1 MNNCYLYSKEELT
14 EAARLLLQMRDNC
27 VPHDDDAYDD
37 PQREAK
43 YKSLTVAIY
52 AVSDVIKDL
61 DSLEPEMI
69 CSVTGQPC
77 CECMPGGCK
86 NLFQNKKN
94 SVKIEDD

>member
-1 MNNCYLYSKEELT
+1 MNNQYPYTKEELT

-27 VPHDDDAYDD
+27 VPHENDTYDD

-52 AVSDVIKDL
+52 VVSDAIKDL
-61 DSLEPEMI
+61 DSCDPERI

-77 CECMPGGCK
+77 CECMPGGCQYVK
-86 NLFQNKKN
+86 ENK
-94 SVKIEDD
+94 DQ

>member
-1 MNNCYLYSKEELT
+1 MNNQYPYTKAELT

-27 VPHDDDAYDD
+27 VPHENDTYDD

-52 AVSDVIKDL
+52 AVSDAIKDL
-61 DSLEPEMI
+61 NSLDPEMI

-77 CECMPGGCK
+77 CECMPGGC
-86 NLFQNKKN
+86 QYVQENK
-94 SVKIEDD
+94 DQ